1 MKCEDVKFE
10 LVLFA
15 DAPASD
21 GDATAVHEHLAT
33 CPVCRQL
40 NAELQEV
47 RVGLRKLSRPALP
60 VNLVDTIQRSVRE
73 HSIPHT
79 PVYGLLNP
87 GSETRSFRLLFM
99 SYTAG
104 ALASVALGF
113 AFLVM
118 ILSSGIDS
126 SGSGSMARRSSS
138 APVLMAGPADVYI
151 SQGRISPRDFA
162 NTRTD
167 IAAMSPSVNPQGS
180 LIDLTRS
187 LVEGDLRDDE
197 VVVVAD
203 VFENGSAQ
211 IAQVVEPSRNQNA
224 VNELARALDYGA
236 SNTPFVPATLDQRSD
251 TIRVIFKIQSV
262 YVSTRERSR
271 KSRSL

>member
-10 LVLFA
+10 LALFA
-15 DAPASD
+15 DTPASD
-21 GDATAVHEHLAT
+21 EDTTAVHEHLAA

-47 RVGLRKLSRPALP
+47 RVGLRRMSRPLVP

-73 HSIPHT
+73 HSVPHT

-87 GSETRSFRLLFM
+87 GSEARSFRLLFM

-104 ALASVALGF
+104 AFASVALGL

-126 SGSGSMARRSSS
+126 SGSIARRSST
-138 APVLMAGPADVYI
+138 APVLMAEASNVDL
-151 SQGRISPRDFA
+151 SHGRISPKDFA

-180 LIDLTRS
+180 LIELTRS
-187 LVEGDLRDDE
+187 LVEGELQDDE

-211 IAQVVEPSRNQNA
+211 IAQVVEPSRNHNA

-251 TIRVIFKIQSV
+251 TIRVIFRIQSV
-262 YVSTRERSR
+262 YVSTKERTR